1 MVVLDD
7 DLLVLVSPHILAVD
21 LCPCKLAL
29 PQCADIEI
37 VVENALHSHK
47 RPCSLNF
54 PLSCLALGLLA
65 HLLGHTRCGHTLL
78 GQVVG
83 NLLVAPA
90 IIVVVIVNPAH
101 NVRLGRYD
109 LKLLLIVDDV
119 AVRCG
124 AQPFAVRLPPFDDV
138 SHLARG
144 IRDRHFVDEELKL
157 DFQPVIVVRKVNAV
171 ADGDDANTCIT
182 QVFEFH

>member
-37 VVENALHSHK
+37 VVEDSLHGHK
-47 RPCSLNF
+47 RPCGLDF
-54 PLSCLALGLLA
+54 PLGCLALGLLA

-78 GQVVG
+78 GQVIG

-90 IIVVVIVNPAH
+90 IIVVEIKNLAH
-101 NVRLGRYD
+101 NIRFGRYD

-124 AQPFAVRLPPFDDV
+124 AQPFAVCLPPFDNIT
-138 SHLARG
+138 HLARG
-144 IRDRHFVDEELKL
+144 IRDRHFVNQKLEL
-157 DFQPVIVVRKVNAV
+157 DFHPVVIVRKVNAV
-171 ADGDDANTCIT
+171 PDGDNANTCVT

>member
-1 MVVLDD
+1 M
-7 DLLVLVSPHILAVD
+7 
-21 LCPCKLAL
+21 
-29 PQCADIEI
+29 
-37 VVENALHSHK
+37 
-47 RPCSLNF
+47 
-54 PLSCLALGLLA
+54 
-65 HLLGHTRCGHTLL
+65 
-78 GQVVG
+78 
-83 NLLVAPA
+83 
-90 IIVVVIVNPAH
+90 IVNPAH
-101 NVRLGRYD
+101 NVRLGRYN

-124 AQPFAVRLPPFDDV
+124 AQPFAVCLPPFDDV

-171 ADGDDANTCIT
+171 ADGDDADPCIA

>member
-21 LCPCKLAL
+21 LCPRKLTL

-37 VVENALHSHK
+37 VVEDSLHSHK
-47 RPCSLNF
+47 RPCSLDF
-54 PLSCLALGLLA
+54 PPGRPALGLPA
-65 HLLGHTRCGHTLL
+65 HLLRHARRRHALL

-124 AQPFAVRLPPFDDV
+124 AQPFAVRLPPFDNIAD
-138 SHLARG
+138 LA
-144 IRDRHFVDEELKL
+144 
-157 DFQPVIVVRKVNAV
+157 
-171 ADGDDANTCIT
+171 
-182 QVFEFH
+182 

>member
-29 PQCADIEI
+29 AQCADVEI
-37 VVENALHSHK
+37 VIEDTLHSHK
-47 RPCSLNF
+47 RTRSLDF
-54 PLSCLALGLLA
+54 PPGRPALGLPA
-65 HLLGHTRCGHTLL
+65 HLLRHARRRHALL
-78 GQVVG
+78 GQVIS

-101 NVRLGRYD
+101 NVRLGRYN

-124 AQPFAVRLPPFDDV
+124 AQPFAVRLPPFD
-138 SHLARG
+138 
-144 IRDRHFVDEELKL
+144 
-157 DFQPVIVVRKVNAV
+157 NV
-171 ADGDDANTCIT
+171 ADLA
-182 QVFEFH
+182 